1 MIRYHIRVNVGN
13 ENKTIQYHFFH
24 KNWSVI
30 SQSESDA
37 AFNDAV
43 TELNRI
49 YKNYGRFATQTGV
62 TKLFESFGFERTV
75 ED

>member
-1 MIRYHIRVNVGN
+1 MLGMKIRQFSI
-13 ENKTIQYHFFH
+13 IFFH

-49 YKNYGRFATQTGV
+49 YKTYGRFATQTGV

>member
-1 MIRYHIRVNVGN
+1 MVRYHIRVNVGN
-13 ENKTIQYHFFH
+13 ENKTIQYHFVH
-24 KNWSVI
+24 KDCSVL
-30 SQSESDA
+30 SRDKMDD

-43 TELNRI
+43 TELNRV

-62 TKLFESFGFERTV
+62 TRLFESFGFERTT